1 MFTIRCCC
9 DRIGVYKD
17 IILYKERGFN
27 MTRKPLYVLIASY
40 KDSLK
45 NREVYYWRK
54 KRDAIKQIAD
64 LMEQPES
71 LTKIELYREQDLNY
85 EEVRIINL

>member
-1 MFTIRCCC
+1 MFRTKW
-9 DRIGVYKD
+9 G
-17 IILYKERGFN
+17 GNN
-27 MTRKPLYVLIASY
+27 MSKKPLYILIANY

-54 KRDAIKQIAD
+54 KRDAIKQIDD
-64 LMEQPES
+64 LMEHAET
-71 LTKIELYREQDLNY
+71 LDKIELYREQDLNY

>member
-1 MFTIRCCC
+1 
-9 DRIGVYKD
+9 
-17 IILYKERGFN
+17 

-71 LTKIELYREQDLNY
+71 LTKIELHREQDLNY

>member
-1 MFTIRCCC
+1 
-9 DRIGVYKD
+9 
-17 IILYKERGFN
+17 

-54 KRDAIKQIAD
+54 KRDAIKQIDD

>member
-1 MFTIRCCC
+1 
-9 DRIGVYKD
+9 
-17 IILYKERGFN
+17 

>member
-1 MFTIRCCC
+1 
-9 DRIGVYKD
+9 
-17 IILYKERGFN
+17 

-71 LTKIELYREQDLNY
+71 LTMIELYREQDLNDQ
-85 EEVRIINL
+85 EVRIINL